1 MNNISSLKKK
11 NDEFN
16 MRIMSMLNE
25 IKTNVS
31 IMVVKVNFVIF
42 QLILNKKKILKVFY
56 VNNKNNF
63 FYTFK
68 VT

>member
-42 QLILNKKKILKVFY
+42 QLILNKKKF
-56 VNNKNNF
+56 
-63 FYTFK
+63 
-68 VT
+68 

>member
-1 MNNISSLKKK
+1 MQENLKSNQKHDVEKSELDANKEVVMNNISSLKKK

-42 QLILNKKKILKVFY
+42 
-56 VNNKNNF
+56 
-63 FYTFK
+63 
-68 VT
+68 

>member
-42 QLILNKKKILKVFY
+42 QLILNKKK
-56 VNNKNNF
+56 NF
-63 FYTFK
+63 
-68 VT
+68 